1 MVLFLSPGYTAEIT
15 LSWDRNTEKD
25 IAGYKVLSG
34 TNSRNY
40 TRSIDVGNTN
50 SCAISGLQE
59 GITYYFAAIA
69 YNTSGLESGFSN
81 EVSYR
86 VPQSMAASG
95 SLLYADYGSSGTW
108 MWNGDAWVKLS
119 LDDPQNMAASGSL
132 LYADYGSSGIWMW
145 NGSIWTKISEADPQD
160 MAASDSLLYADYG
173 PSGTWMWNGSAW
185 TTLSPDDP
193 QSMAV
198 AGSFLYADYGPSGT
212 WMWDGSTWSRIAEVD
227 LESMVTP

>member
-1 MVLFLSPGYTAEIT
+1 VTQIIRTTDFVDAIKKIEKSPRIHSNKGKNKESHAMLKQDFLLILSCCLSMVLFLSPGYTAEIT

-95 SLLYADYGSSGTW
+95 SLLYADYG
-108 MWNGDAWVKLS
+108 
-119 LDDPQNMAASGSL
+119 P
-132 LYADYGSSGIWMW
+132 
-145 NGSIWTKISEADPQD
+145 P
-160 MAASDSLLYADYG
+160 
-173 PSGTWMWNGSAW
+173 
-185 TTLSPDDP
+185 
-193 QSMAV
+193 
-198 AGSFLYADYGPSGT
+198 GT